1 MPPVEREDY
10 AENEGHCVSVPLN
23 AFNVVKEI
31 SQLPKKGMTSNN
43 LDHSGMKLRVV
54 LPGKS
59 AHPPEMLIV
68 DKVNMTWIIE
78 KFLKQF

>member
-1 MPPVEREDY
+1 M
-10 AENEGHCVSVPLN
+10 SVPLN

-31 SQLPKKGMTSNN
+31 SQLPNKGMTVNS

-59 AHPPEMLIV
+59 PHPPQMLTV
-68 DKVNMTWIIE
+68 DKVNMAWVIE
-78 KFLKQF
+78 TFLKQL